1 MNALKLIDED
11 DSSMGSV
18 PELISKSTFFSGLE
32 SSEIKKLANW
42 FKAYS
47 LTTGTFIL
55 KEGNGE
61 NCLCIIIEGEIDIYK
76 ETEPNK
82 HLKVAVVKPNET
94 IGEMGVI
101 DGEPFSA
108 SAIAASD
115 SIVLTIT
122 GDDFEKLIAQDEKL
136 GVKLLRKI
144 AVIISL
150 RLRRTTGR
158 LADLLANSTD

>member
-1 MNALKLIDED
+1 MNALKLIDEGNSTIGNVSD
-11 DSSMGSV
+11 
-18 PELISKSTFFSGLE
+18 LISKSTFFNGFE
-32 SSEIKKLANW
+32 SSEVKILANW
-42 FKAYS
+42 FIAYS

-55 KEGNGE
+55 KEGNEE
-61 NCLCIIIEGEIDIYK
+61 NCLCIIIEGDIDIYK

-82 HLKVAVVKPNET
+82 HLKVAVVTANET

-108 SAIAASD
+108 SAIASSD
-115 SIVLTIT
+115 SIILTIT
-122 GDDFEKLIAQDEKL
+122 REDFERLIAQDEKL

-144 AVIISL
+144 AAIISF

-158 LADLLANSTD
+158 LADLLANSPD